1 MQRRESFS
9 GMGAALALGTLGPQ
23 GAASQTGAHLA
34 GNGFVTLRPRED
46 ADRRTENRFAV
57 CDPFGNE
64 IDQTGTRTQGLQEA
78 INYCARHG
86 YGLLVIGGAN
96 ATGGEPWHMNLTAS
110 ETIVVPPMRFWTWT
124 MRGMTLNGRMAGDM
138 IHFDSLVNSHLD
150 WTGTQLVYM
159 GRQAAVHFHPRN
171 TPPTDPTLGM
181 GVNFVQIPNSIS
193 VYGQGARCVQFSPA
207 DRHGPIFGNKLIFG
221 ELNGGASDTAEG
233 TRDTIGLM
241 VDSAEG
247 TAMFAA
253 NQIDVFAA
261 HGCGAR
267 TFQIGS
273 APRRDSIKGNF
284 WRLQATTVPHQT
296 VLRSGETGGL
306 YDIYFENSGLA
317 GTTGVHLEAIAQQ
330 NRIRG
335 YNNCATAHIE
345 DDLQGGAERHNRF
358 S

>member
-9 GMGAALALGTLGPQ
+9 GMGAALALGALGTQ
-23 GAASQTGAHLA
+23 VAAGQAGTHLA

-273 APRRDSIKGNF
+273 APRPDSIKGNF